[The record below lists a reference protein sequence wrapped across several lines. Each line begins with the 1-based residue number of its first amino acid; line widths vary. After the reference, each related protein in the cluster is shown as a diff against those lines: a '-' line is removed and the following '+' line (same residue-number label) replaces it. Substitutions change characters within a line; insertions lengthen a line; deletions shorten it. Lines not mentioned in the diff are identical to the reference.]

1 MITHQND
8 IIQFIYLYNDYTNL
22 LIGEVKEMFQ
32 GMDYVYEVYKEGS
45 FSKAAKN
52 LYISQPA
59 LSAYI
64 KKIETELG
72 VPLFDRS
79 ITPIHLT
86 EPGEMYIKAVLQV
99 KAIQNNLEQYFQDIT
114 NLKTGKLSIGGSNFF
129 CSCVLPDIIAEFKK
143 QQPGIAVDLFEINS
157 PGLQEELMKETI
169 DLAIECCHL
178 DTQYFENHVI
188 GNENIIL
195 AVPKNFKINDDLE
208 NYLLSFEDIVQ
219 NRHLSPDFPAVQ
231 LNKFAK
237 EPFVMLRKGNDM
249 YTRSMKMCQKAG
261 FIPKVE
267 MHLDQ
272 LMTSYHIACKGMGIA
287 FIRDSLVDYMTRNDD
302 ICFYKLADDLS
313 SRELVLIRKK
323 NRYLSRSVEEFINS
337 VRSFFH

>member
-1 MITHQND
+1 
-8 IIQFIYLYNDYTNL
+8 
-22 LIGEVKEMFQ
+22 MFQ

-64 KKIETELG
+64 KKIEKELG

-79 ITPIHLT
+79 MAPIHLT
-86 EPGEMYIKAVLQV
+86 EPGEMYIQAVLQV

-114 NLKTGKLSIGGSNFF
+114 NLRTGKISIGGTNFF
-129 CSCVLPDIIAEFKK
+129 CSCVLPDIIVQFKK
-143 QQPGIAVDLFEINS
+143 QYPGINIDLFEVNS
-157 PGLQEELMKETI
+157 SNIQEELMKETI

-178 DTQYFENHVI
+178 DTKLFENHII
-188 GNENIIL
+188 GKENIIL
-195 AVPKNFKINDDLE
+195 AVPRNYRINDELND
-208 NYLLSFEDIVQ
+208 YRLSFQDIVE
-219 NRHLSPDFPAVQ
+219 NKHLSSNFPSIQ
-231 LNKFAK
+231 LNKFAN

-261 FIPKVE
+261 FVPKAV
-267 MHLDQ
+267 MYLDQ

-287 FIRDSLVDYMTRNDD
+287 FIRDSLVNYMNFNQD
-302 ICFYKLADDLS
+302 ICFYKLADELS

-323 NRYLSRSVEEFINS
+323 NRYLSRSVDVFINS
-337 VRSFFH
+337 VISFFSL